1 MRKALL
7 VLGILN
13 DSDLDW
19 MIAAGAKREVAP
31 GDVLIHEGRA
41 VDAVFL
47 VLDGALTVT
56 SRAMGD
62 REIARLLSGE
72 IVGEM
77 SFIDSRP
84 PSATVQ
90 AVEKSSVLVLPRTS
104 LQAKLNAEPVFA
116 ARFYKALA
124 VFLSDRMRRT
134 LGLLGYGA
142 GAKLDEESTYG
153 DELDTDELERASL
166 AGARF
171 DLLQRR
177 LRAI

>member
-19 MIAAGAKREVAP
+19 MIATGAKREISP
-31 GDVLIHEGRA
+31 GDVLIHEGRP
-41 VDAVFL
+41 VESIFL
-47 VLDGALTVT
+47 VLDGALSVT
-56 SRAMGD
+56 SVAMGN
-62 REIARLLSGE
+62 RQIARLLSGE

-77 SFIDSRP
+77 SFIDARP
-84 PSATVQ
+84 PSATVS
-90 AVEKSSVLVLPRTS
+90 ALERSSVLVVPRS
-104 LQAKLNAEPVFA
+104 ALQAKLNADPVFG

-124 VFLSDRMRRT
+124 VFLSDRMRST

-142 GAKLDEESTYG
+142 GARLDEESTYS